1 MRHHGKCGNNK
12 KQTCV
17 ACEKPFPVYSTNE
30 IKIGEI
36 TSGIFSPRLKKNIGL
51 SMIFKDYWDINNEII
66 VVTPDNIK
74 RSGIITSIPFK

>member
-1 MRHHGKCGNNK
+1 LLFNY
-12 KQTCV
+12 
-17 ACEKPFPVYSTNE
+17 ESPVSVSILNLTNSINE

-51 SMIFKDYWDINNEII
+51 SMILKEYWDINNEII